1 MRFPRRAASFCRIDR
16 RLWTWKQERVHTRAH
31 TKNNAQITLLI
42 RLLLVAVAPPSQI
55 KLQLSAV
62 SLFSVKCLNCY
73 QTDRRIEVRT
83 RDDTERE
90 KARVKRTTFAARL
103 NVPATAWP
111 PFWPSSSRDQRQR
124 SALKASTSQ
133 STSTLAL
140 HTSYV
145 YRLLLLLLLGQ
156 QLLLPFSF
164 ARSFEQASLWRH
176 SLLSV
181 VMPQQV
187 DERICRHCTPFDV
200 WSLFLSLCLLLPP
213 AGIEIHFCVFIWVAN
228 I

>member
-1 MRFPRRAASFCRIDR
+1 M
-16 RLWTWKQERVHTRAH
+16 
-31 TKNNAQITLLI
+31 
-42 RLLLVAVAPPSQI
+42 
-55 KLQLSAV
+55 
-62 SLFSVKCLNCY
+62 
-73 QTDRRIEVRT
+73 EVRA

-90 KARVKRTTFAARL
+90 WARVKRTTFVAQL

-124 SALKASTSQ
+124 QRSALKASTSQ
-133 STSTLAL
+133 SKSTSTLAL

-145 YRLLLLLLLGQ
+145 YRLLLLFLLLGQ

-181 VMPQQV
+181 VVPQQV
-187 DERICRHCTPFDV
+187 DEHICRHCTPFDV
-200 WSLFLSLCLLLPP
+200 CSLFLSLCLLLLPG
-213 AGIEIHFCVFIWVAN
+213 GIEIHFCSYLGR
-228 I
+228 

>member
-1 MRFPRRAASFCRIDR
+1 MDMETGES
-16 RLWTWKQERVHTRAH
+16 THTRAH
-31 TKNNAQITLLI
+31 EEQCTDHSSNSSASCSSGTTVTNKIT
-42 RLLLVAVAPPSQI
+42 
-55 KLQLSAV
+55 
-62 SLFSVKCLNCY
+62 VKCCKPIFCKVSQLLSN
-73 QTDRRIEVRT
+73 RPANVRT

-200 WSLFLSLCLLLPP
+200 
-213 AGIEIHFCVFIWVAN
+213 
-228 I
+228 